1 MLQWGAM
8 PLEDNLPTDNY
19 HYQVA
24 VYTGVRK
31 NAGTDSRIR
40 FIMSGDEADTGVRR
54 LYDGKRKVR
63 MNKMRYCVCPCVCAS
78 VRVYVCVCVCVLS
91 LIHI

>member
-1 MLQWGAM
+1 MNQSINQSSAGGTCLCVQWGAM

-54 LYDGKRKVR
+54 MFDGKRKVHQIR
-63 MNKMRYCVCPCVCAS
+63 SDDR
-78 VRVYVCVCVCVLS
+78 
-91 LIHI
+91 